1 MVCCEW
7 NVLSTIGYT
16 ERVLLGRLAGDW
28 SVGARTVA
36 SWTAACHVFVRR
48 GRPNP
53 RRLSRCGRFASLWLS
68 CGLLSQGC
76 GNSEALGVSAMS
88 VVSAGVTN
96 DPSNKSLRFD
106 LLSYGLDRFCVEML
120 RRGAPLKLSDH
131 EPVLGRF
138 FADGCS
144 AQVIDNSDRQSVVV
158 RFSGKGYAWTNL
170 TGRLGF
176 GSAGLVEYAAD
187 FQLHDDSMYI
197 YFRPR
202 SVGQTTFQVLLIESD
217 LARAG
222 LGVSGVD
229 ASAVGKDIIERQLG
243 RGFTVIR
250 HSERGDVEYGTG
262 LIPVGQ
268 RPFKPYQVV
277 RSDKLTVDNERTE
290 VHPGQQDYVCGVA
303 ASEDDARLTLS
314 LALDGAPGA
323 DIFALPESHA
333 RVMREAYVT
342 RTGAAPLMHAPL
354 LDTELR
360 ANQPLTL
367 ALDIPPGNYCLVL
380 DHSANA
386 GRSPP
391 AAGQQ
396 AAKIDYLL
404 QLGER

>member
-1 MVCCEW
+1 M
-7 NVLSTIGYT
+7 S
-16 ERVLLGRLAGDW
+16 RPLALPL
-28 SVGARTVA
+28 
-36 SWTAACHVFVRR
+36 C
-48 GRPNP
+48 
-53 RRLSRCGRFASLWLS
+53 LWLS

-106 LLSYGLDRFCVEML
+106 LLSYGMDRFCVEML

-138 FADGCS
+138 FAEGCS

-176 GSAGLVEYAAD
+176 ASAGLVEYAAD
-187 FQLHDDSMYI
+187 FQLHDDGMYI

-229 ASAVGKDIIERQLG
+229 ASLVGKDIIERQLA

-250 HSERGDVEYGTG
+250 RSERGEVEYGTG

-277 RSDKLTVDNERTE
+277 RSDKLTIDNDRTE
-290 VHPGQQDYVCGVA
+290 VHPGQQDYIGGVA
-303 ASEDDARLTLS
+303 VTEDDTRLTLS
-314 LALDGAPGA
+314 LALDGAPAA
-323 DIFALPESHA
+323 DVFVLPESDA

-342 RTGAAPLMHAPL
+342 RAGGAVLARAPL
-354 LDTELR
+354 LDAELR

-367 ALDIPPGNYCLVL
+367 AIDVPPGNYCLIL
-380 DHSANA
+380 DHSASA

-391 AAGQQ
+391 ASGQQ

>member
-1 MVCCEW
+1 M
-7 NVLSTIGYT
+7 SGG
-16 ERVLLGRLAGDW
+16 LGGEVAAWTARRRRARHLVRPALARAALALEGLAG
-28 SVGARTVA
+28 
-36 SWTAACHVFVRR
+36 
-48 GRPNP
+48 
-53 RRLSRCGRFASLWLS
+53 LS
-68 CGLLSQGC
+68 CGLVSQGC
-76 GNSEALGVSAMS
+76 GNREALGVSAMS

-106 LLSYGLDRFCVEML
+106 LLTYGIDRFCVEML
-120 RRGAPLKLSDH
+120 RRGAPLELGEH

-138 FADGCS
+138 FADSCS

-176 GSAGLVEYAAD
+176 ASSGLVEYAAD
-187 FQLHDDSMYI
+187 FQLHDDDMYI

-222 LGVSGVD
+222 LGVSSVD
-229 ASAVGKDIIERQLG
+229 PSALGKDIVDRQLG

-250 HSERGDVEYGTG
+250 HSERGEVQYAAG
-262 LIPVGQ
+262 IVPVGQ
-268 RPFKPYQVV
+268 RPSTPYQVV
-277 RSDKLTVDNERTE
+277 RSEKLTIDNDRTE
-290 VHPGQQDYVCGVA
+290 VHPSQQDYVCGVA
-303 ASEDDARLTLS
+303 VGGEGARLTLN
-314 LALDGAPGA
+314 LALDGAPA
-323 DIFALPESHA
+323 IDVFVLPEADA
-333 RVMREAYVT
+333 RGMREAYVT
-342 RTGAAPLMHAPL
+342 RAGGVPL
-354 LDTELR
+354 LRAPAFDAQLL
-360 ANQPLTL
+360 ANQPLEL
-367 ALDIPPGNYCLVL
+367 GLDLPRGDYCLLL

-396 AAKIDYLL
+396 AAKVDYLL

>member
-1 MVCCEW
+1 MW
-7 NVLSTIGYT
+7 KALSTIGYR
-16 ERVLLGRLAGDW
+16 ERVLLGRLDRGFVAACPERRR
-28 SVGARTVA
+28 GARDLIA
-36 SWTAACHVFVRR
+36 WQRIACRHLLCL
-48 GRPNP
+48 G
-53 RRLSRCGRFASLWLS
+53 LS

-106 LLSYGLDRFCVEML
+106 LLSFGLDRFCVEML
-120 RRGAPLKLSDH
+120 RRGAPLKLADH

-144 AQVIDNSDRQSVVV
+144 AQVIDNSERQSVVV

-176 GSAGLVEYAAD
+176 TSSGLVEYAAD

-202 SVGQTTFQVLLIESD
+202 SVGQATFQVLLIESD

-222 LGVSGVD
+222 LGVTGVD
-229 ASAVGKDIIERQLG
+229 ASAVGKDIIEKQLA

-250 HSERGDVEYGTG
+250 HSERGEVEYGTG

-277 RSDKLTVDNERTE
+277 RSEKLTLDNDRTE
-290 VHPGQQDYVCGVA
+290 VHPEQQDYVGGIAV
-303 ASEDDARLTLS
+303 SEDDGRLTLN
-314 LALDGAPGA
+314 LALDGAPVA
-323 DIFALPESHA
+323 DVFVVADADA
-333 RVMREAYVT
+333 RTMREAYVT
-342 RTGAAPLMHAPL
+342 RAGGAPLVRAPL
-354 LDTELR
+354 LEAELR
-360 ANQPLTL
+360 ANQPLEL
-367 ALDIPPGNYCLVL
+367 ALDVPPGNYGLVL
-380 DHSANA
+380 DHSSAA

>member
-1 MVCCEW
+1 M
-7 NVLSTIGYT
+7 
-16 ERVLLGRLAGDW
+16 LLGRLEGDW
-28 SVGARTVA
+28 SFGARAPQPTRIMA
-36 SWTAACHVFVRR
+36 SWSAACHLFPRR
-48 GRPNP
+48 GRRSISP
-53 RRLSRCGRFASLWLS
+53 LGLWLRCLWLS
-68 CGLLSQGC
+68 CGLLSQAC

-176 GSAGLVEYAAD
+176 SSAGLVEYAAD

-202 SVGQTTFQVLLIESD
+202 SVGQTTFQLLLLESD

-250 HSERGDVEYGTG
+250 NSERGDVEYGTG

-268 RPFKPYQVV
+268 RPYKPYQVV
-277 RSDKLTVDNERTE
+277 RSDKLTVDNDRTE

-303 ASEDDARLTLS
+303 VTDDDARLTLT

-323 DIFALPESHA
+323 DVFALPESDA
-333 RVMREAYVT
+333 RAMREAYVT
-342 RTGAAPLMHAPL
+342 RAGGAPLSRAPL

-367 ALDIPPGNYCLVL
+367 ALDIPPGNYCLIL

>member
-1 MVCCEW
+1 MR
-7 NVLSTIGYT
+7 G
-16 ERVLLGRLAGDW
+16 RVDRGF
-28 SVGARTVA
+28 V
-36 SWTAACHVFVRR
+36 AAC
-48 GRPNP
+48 PAP
-53 RRLSRCGRFASLWLS
+53 RRTARHLFTRRARRLLTRRRLVWCWLS
-68 CGLLSQGC
+68 CGLVSQGC

-120 RRGAPLKLSDH
+120 RRGAALKLADA

-144 AQVIDNSDRQSVVV
+144 AQVIDNSERQSVVV
-158 RFSGKGYAWTNL
+158 RYSGKGYAWTNL

-176 GSAGLVEYAAD
+176 GSTGLVEYAAD

-202 SVGQTTFQVLLIESD
+202 SVGQATFQLLLIESD

-229 ASAVGKDIIERQLG
+229 ASAVGKDIIERQLA

-250 HSERGDVEYGTG
+250 HSEHGEVEYATG
-262 LIPVGQ
+262 LIPLGQ
-268 RPFKPYQVV
+268 RPSKPYQVV
-277 RSDKLTVDNERTE
+277 RSDKLTLDNDRTE
-290 VHPGQQDYVCGVA
+290 VHPGQQDYVAGLTVT
-303 ASEDDARLTLS
+303 EDDARLTLN
-314 LALDGAPGA
+314 LALDGAPLA
-323 DIFALPESHA
+323 DVFMLTESDA
-333 RVMREAYVT
+333 RAMREAYVT
-342 RTGAAPLMHAPL
+342 RAGGAPLPRAPL
-354 LDTELR
+354 LDAELR
-360 ANQPLTL
+360 ANQPLQL
-367 ALDIPPGNYCLVL
+367 AIDVPPGSYCLVL

-404 QLGER
+404 QLGQR